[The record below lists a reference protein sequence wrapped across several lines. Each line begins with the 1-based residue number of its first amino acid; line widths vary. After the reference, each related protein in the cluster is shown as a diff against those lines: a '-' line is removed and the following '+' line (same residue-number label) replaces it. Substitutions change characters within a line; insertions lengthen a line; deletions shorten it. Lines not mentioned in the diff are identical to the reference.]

1 MQREVGPGISS
12 GVYCYI
18 AGKLAIVVPVDNLHN
33 FDSDTIVQKSRILQL
48 PGKSNY
54 FLFLPLM
61 GMLL

>member
-12 GVYCYI
+12 GAYCFI
-18 AGKLAIVVPVDNLHN
+18 AGKLAIFVPVDNLNN
-33 FDSDTIVQKSRILQL
+33 FDSDTIVQKSRILLL

-61 GMLL
+61 GILL